1 MSTVGELHSA
11 ELESVAAR
19 ALDAARRAG
28 ATHADTIVERSRSF
42 SVRVNNGAIDTLK
55 QSATNGLGLRVIVD
69 DRVGVVSTNDL
80 RPEILDDLARRVVA
94 LARLSSADE
103 ANAMPTTAEAGEGAD
118 PLEMYD
124 ANVLELP
131 VERKVAMAFELE
143 RIAKAHD
150 PRVTRCDHVGFGS
163 HDGVS
168 VLANTHG
175 LMRAERGTSVSMAVV
190 ALADD
195 GGGKQQS
202 GGYGVARR
210 RLVDLESAESVAKE
224 AARRAVARI
233 GARPVPA
240 ARVPVVMHPDI
251 AAAWIADVAGA
262 FSGEEVMKRSSWL
275 SEKLGQTI
283 GSPLVTLVDDGRLPW
298 GLGSSLWDGEGVG
311 TRRNVLI
318 DRGVCAM
325 FVYDLYHARRTG
337 NRSTGNAARSYASAP
352 HIGFH
357 NLYVEAGTE
366 SPESILAR
374 VQRGFYM
381 DDQGSFGFNDVT
393 GDYSF
398 QAQGF
403 WIENGEKAFP
413 VEGVTIA
420 SNSLDMLAN
429 VEAVGSDLVFD
440 GSVSSPTLLISEM
453 TLSGR

>member
-1 MSTVGELHSA
+1 VSTVGELHPA

-28 ATHADTIVERSRSF
+28 ATHADTVVERSRSF
-42 SVRVNNGAIDTLK
+42 SVRVNDGAIDTLK
-55 QSATNGLGLRVIVD
+55 QSATHGLGLRVIVD

-94 LARLSSADE
+94 LARLSSPDE
-103 ANAMPTTAEAGEGAD
+103 ANAMPTTVEAGDAD
-118 PLEMYD
+118 GEIALYD
-124 ANVLELP
+124 PDVLALP

-143 RIAKAHD
+143 RIARAYD

-163 HDGVS
+163 HDGIS
-168 VLANTHG
+168 VLANSNGVLRT
-175 LMRAERGTSVSMAVV
+175 ERGTSASMAVV

-210 RLVDLESAESVAKE
+210 RLADLASAESVAHE

-240 ARVPVVMHPDI
+240 ARVPVVMHPDV
-251 AAAWIADVAGA
+251 AASWMADVAGA

-275 SEKLGQTI
+275 TDRLGSTI
-283 GSPLVTLVDDGRLPW
+283 GSPLVTLIDDGRMPW
-298 GLGSSLWDGEGVG
+298 GLGSSRWDGEGIG

-318 DRGVCAM
+318 DRGACAM

-337 NRSTGNAARSYASAP
+337 NGTTGNASRSYASAP

-357 NLYVEAGTE
+357 NLYVQAGDE
-366 SPESILAR
+366 SPDDILRR
-374 VQRGFYM
+374 VERGFYM

-413 VEGVTIA
+413 VEGVTVA
-420 SNSLDMLAN
+420 SNSLDMLA
-429 VEAVGSDLVFD
+429 
-440 GSVSSPTLLISEM
+440 EM
-453 TLSGR
+453 TVSGR